1 MKKYLYELGGL
12 VSKLKM
18 GFICC
23 FFIAF
28 TVKAQII
35 STIAGVDSGGPG
47 YDNGYTGD
55 GGLATLAKLNGPN
68 GIAVDLTGNIYI
80 ADATNNV
87 IRKINTAGIITTV
100 VGTGYGAGLGHGGY
114 NKPGGPGTLV
124 ELDAP
129 NSVAVDTLGNVYF
142 CDVGNNVIRKLL
154 TTGNVVTIA
163 GNATGAGAGT
173 GGYSGDGG
181 PATLAQLTGPESVA
195 VDRAGN
201 VFIADWGN
209 NVIRKVNTAG
219 IISTVAGNNSAGLG
233 YSGDGGQATLA
244 QLSRPGY
251 IAVDMNGNVYVSD
264 NNNCIRKINT
274 NGIINTIVG
283 GGNVGYTGDGGLATA
298 AKTHYP
304 AGMTIDMSGNI
315 YFGDIDN
322 HVVRKIN
329 AMGIISTVVGN
340 GINGYSGDGGP
351 ATLAEINSPSAVAI
365 DAGNNFYISD
375 GVNSVVRKVTHV
387 NTVGINQI
395 TENLNRLNIYPN
407 PNSGNF
413 TIETNSVSNQT
424 MQVYDINGK
433 LILSQNINGITTID
447 ASNLSNGIYNVNII
461 DNASVSNKKMVI
473 IK

>member
-1 MKKYLYELGGL
+1 
-12 VSKLKM
+12 
-18 GFICC
+18 
-23 FFIAF
+23 
-28 TVKAQII
+28 
-35 STIAGVDSGGPG
+35 
-47 YDNGYTGD
+47 
-55 GGLATLAKLNGPN
+55 
-68 GIAVDLTGNIYI
+68 
-80 ADATNNV
+80 
-87 IRKINTAGIITTV
+87 
-100 VGTGYGAGLGHGGY
+100 
-114 NKPGGPGTLV
+114 
-124 ELDAP
+124 
-129 NSVAVDTLGNVYF
+129 
-142 CDVGNNVIRKLL
+142 
-154 TTGNVVTIA
+154 
-163 GNATGAGAGT
+163 
-173 GGYSGDGG
+173 
-181 PATLAQLTGPESVA
+181 
-195 VDRAGN
+195 
-201 VFIADWGN
+201 
-209 NVIRKVNTAG
+209 
-219 IISTVAGNNSAGLG
+219 
-233 YSGDGGQATLA
+233 
-244 QLSRPGY
+244 
-251 IAVDMNGNVYVSD
+251 
-264 NNNCIRKINT
+264 
-274 NGIINTIVG
+274 
-283 GGNVGYTGDGGLATA
+283 YTGDGGLATA